1 MEDYDQKEWKSYRK
15 KLEKTLNKQVKETG
29 LIAQSSIREIMSF
42 KRRGKVIIETWD
54 QAEQAALNLSKYL
67 S

>member
-1 MEDYDQKEWKSYRK
+1 
-15 KLEKTLNKQVKETG
+15 LEKTLNKQVKETG
-29 LIAQSSIREIMSF
+29 MIAQSSIREIMPF